1 MGLWC
6 TECCPNRA
14 EISNIQTQF
23 HLRLHSWI
31 QYSFHGS
38 NSYKTYSCSTAIHR
52 DNLYRFSPKWVTTYG
67 TYGQK
72 LFYAGNVSIITEPIF
87 IQLYVVGNFFFL
99 SRIPIANFMK
109 YHKVSF
115 SDTRPQAGRRKTDE
129 RTTSLQKLLLFL
141 FLKPLNAKRRQ
152 LYLKTQFVPRSKHF

>member
-52 DNLYRFSPKWVTTYG
+52 DNLYRFSPKWVTAYG

-87 IQLYVVGNFFFL
+87 IQLYVVGQFFFCQEFPY
-99 SRIPIANFMK
+99 RISWNTTKFHFLILG
-109 YHKVSF
+109 H
-115 SDTRPQAGRRKTDE
+115 RQADGKRTSGRRLCK
-129 RTTSLQKLLLFL
+129 SFYFFYFL
-141 FLKPLNAKRRQ
+141 NL
-152 LYLKTQFVPRSKHF
+152 